1 MLPGAPGHITLP
13 AVCSLSGGGNN
24 EMYPGAEFYSG
35 NEGKKK
41 STLVLLHDQQID

>member
-35 NEGKKK
+35 NEGKKNPHWFCCMI
-41 STLVLLHDQQID
+41 SR